1 MRPTLVRVSEPLV
14 LGIESTCD
22 ETGVGLVRGTD
33 LLVDRTATSMDEYA
47 RYGGIIPEIASRAHL
62 ESFLPTL
69 DAALDEAGV
78 ALADVDAIAVAAG
91 PGLVGSLTVGIC
103 AAKAL
108 ASSLGKPLYGVNHV
122 IGHLAVDKLA
132 DGPLPEHF
140 IGLVVSG
147 GHSNILEVR
156 SIATD
161 VVELGG
167 TLDDA
172 AGEAF
177 DKVGRLLD
185 LPYPGGPHVDRLS
198 REGDREALRFPRGL
212 AAGKD
217 KERHRYDFSFSGLKT
232 AVARY
237 LEGTRARGEDVSAA
251 DVCAAFS
258 EAVNDSLTAKA
269 VQAARDRGCH
279 DIVVGGGF
287 SANSR
292 LRSLL
297 VQRADA
303 VGIRVRMPPLRFCT
317 DNGAQIAAIGSEL
330 VAAGLPPSDWDFSP
344 DSGMELT
351 QTYVAPRA

>member
-1 MRPTLVRVSEPLV
+1 M
-14 LGIESTCD
+14 
-22 ETGVGLVRGTD
+22 
-33 LLVDRTATSMDEYA
+33 
-47 RYGGIIPEIASRAHL
+47 
-62 ESFLPTL
+62 
-69 DAALDEAGV
+69 
-78 ALADVDAIAVAAG
+78 
-91 PGLVGSLTVGIC
+91 
-103 AAKAL
+103 
-108 ASSLGKPLYGVNHV
+108 
-122 IGHLAVDKLA
+122 
-132 DGPLPEHF
+132 
-140 IGLVVSG
+140 
-147 GHSNILEVR
+147 
-156 SIATD
+156 
-161 VVELGG
+161 
-167 TLDDA
+167 
-172 AGEAF
+172 
-177 DKVGRLLD
+177 GRLLD

>member
-1 MRPTLVRVSEPLV
+1 M
-14 LGIESTCD
+14 
-22 ETGVGLVRGTD
+22 
-33 LLVDRTATSMDEYA
+33 
-47 RYGGIIPEIASRAHL
+47 
-62 ESFLPTL
+62 
-69 DAALDEAGV
+69 
-78 ALADVDAIAVAAG
+78 
-91 PGLVGSLTVGIC
+91 
-103 AAKAL
+103 
-108 ASSLGKPLYGVNHV
+108 
-122 IGHLAVDKLA
+122 
-132 DGPLPEHF
+132 
-140 IGLVVSG
+140 
-147 GHSNILEVR
+147 
-156 SIATD
+156 
-161 VVELGG
+161 
-167 TLDDA
+167 
-172 AGEAF
+172 
-177 DKVGRLLD
+177 
-185 LPYPGGPHVDRLS
+185 
-198 REGDREALRFPRGL
+198 
-212 AAGKD
+212 
-217 KERHRYDFSFSGLKT
+217 
-232 AVARY
+232 
-237 LEGTRARGEDVSAA
+237 SAA